1 MGSQQPTAIRNE
13 QLVRIL
19 SILRD
24 LDRLGGADLYE
35 LAERYGT
42 TVRTIRRDLDALQDV
57 GLPLVEESEGKRKR
71 WRVAYRDRIQHLS
84 GLLDATHYLALRV
97 AISEMPD
104 GPPAPRPSPL
114 QIFTATLTLLLWS
127 EFWHF
132 NWWDCE
138 DEETLFPPPSGE
150 CGCLPT
156 VGPVE

>member
-1 MGSQQPTAIRNE
+1 M
-13 QLVRIL
+13 LVEL
-19 SILRD
+19 SIEKLLR
-24 LDRLGGADLYE
+24 LDRRCWPLWVNPLFVEFYVEVCFPERLGDLLE
-35 LAERYGT
+35 IRGERRGQVAVFDLERPLLRCCSGRVGPRQRASAAAMILA
-42 TVRTIRRDLDALQDV
+42 
-57 GLPLVEESEGKRKR
+57 VE
-71 WRVAYRDRIQHLS
+71 H
-84 GLLDATHYLALRV
+84 